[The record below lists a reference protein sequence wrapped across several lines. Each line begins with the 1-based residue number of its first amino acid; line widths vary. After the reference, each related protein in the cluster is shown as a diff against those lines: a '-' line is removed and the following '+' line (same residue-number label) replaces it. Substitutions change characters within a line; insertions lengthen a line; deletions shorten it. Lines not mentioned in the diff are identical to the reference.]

1 MIHIKKNLPPSEF
14 ITFIKET
21 PNAHFDDLPS
31 DIKDI
36 LRKALLQEQYGL
48 CAYCMSKI
56 FDDHKK
62 TKIEHYQARNGDN
75 ELDYSNLLAVC
86 TGNSVDNSPNHQHCD
101 TKKGEQTLHINP
113 QNPDHISMI
122 SYKTDG
128 TIFCPDN
135 KEFDRDL
142 NEVLNLNDDIGYLKN
157 NRKNVL
163 RKLQEKIKS
172 KFQDKK
178 ATVVF
183 LNKALK
189 FYTTPKDGR
198 LEPYCGIIIDYLK
211 KKIKAWS

>member
-14 ITFIKET
+14 ISFIKET
-21 PNAHFDDLPS
+21 PNIHFDDLPS

-56 FDDHKK
+56 FDDHNK
-62 TKIEHYQARNGDN
+62 TKIEHYQARNSDN

-86 TGNSVDNSPNHQHCD
+86 TGNSVDNSLNHQHCD

-128 TIFCPDN
+128 TIFCPAN

-142 NEVLNLNDDIGYLKN
+142 NEVLNLNDDLGYLKN

-172 KFQDKK
+172 KFQDKN

-183 LNKALK
+183 LKKALK
-189 FYTTPKDGR
+189 FYTTPEDGR

>member
-1 MIHIKKNLPPSEF
+1 M
-14 ITFIKET
+14 
-21 PNAHFDDLPS
+21 
-31 DIKDI
+31 
-36 LRKALLQEQYGL
+36 GV
-48 CAYCMSKI
+48 MSIQK
-56 FDDHKK
+56 
-62 TKIEHYQARNGDN
+62 
-75 ELDYSNLLAVC
+75 
-86 TGNSVDNSPNHQHCD
+86 
-101 TKKGEQTLHINP
+101 
-113 QNPDHISMI
+113 NPDHISMI

-128 TIFCPDN
+128 TIFCPEN
-135 KEFDRDL
+135 KKFDRDL